1 MANKRDYYEVL
12 GIDKNATDE
21 DIKRAYRKKAKECHP
36 DLHPNDKEAEARFKE
51 LNEANEVLSDP
62 DKRARYDQFGFD
74 GPDMG
79 GGAGGNPFGGM
90 DFSGMGGMG
99 DIFDQLFNGGM
110 GGSAQARRNAPRQ
123 GNDVRYELRLT
134 FEEAAKGCHKS
145 VEFYRYENCATCG
158 GSGAKPGTQP
168 QTCSMCKGTGQI
180 RQSGGGKQQRQGK
193 RQSQSQNLYKL
204 THFQI
209 LLSIISVYSQTSNA
223 CRHASVARRG
233 ALPRFILHSSL
244 YTKNGIIPVGK
255 HFPGHGE
262 TSTDSHKEMPEV
274 NLSIEEMENVHIK
287 PFKQLLNELPAI
299 MVAHVHYSAFNK
311 EKIPASISL
320 EVIDGYLRN
329 TLKYKGIV
337 ISDDM
342 VMGGIR
348 RFTTFEACKRAI
360 NAGVNMFIY
369 RNTDES
375 VIELIAK
382 LIEAVKNGEIPE
394 EKIDK
399 SFEYIKTLKN
409 VAKL

>member
-79 GGAGGNPFGGM
+79 GSAGGNPFGGM

-180 RQSGGGKQQRQGK
+180 RQSGGWMTTVRTCPACGGSGKVIKDKCSSCGGSGRVRMRRTLELDVPAGVDDNIVLSKRGQGEPGANGGPNGDLLIQITVKPHKLFRREGTNLRLEVPISFTQAALGAEIDVPTLDGSVKYTIPEGTQTDTEFRIRGKGIQQLGSNNKGDLIFKVRVETPRRLTEKQRELLRQFDGDDNGKQYDQRK
-193 RQSQSQNLYKL
+193 
-204 THFQI
+204 
-209 LLSIISVYSQTSNA
+209 
-223 CRHASVARRG
+223 
-233 ALPRFILHSSL
+233 
-244 YTKNGIIPVGK
+244 
-255 HFPGHGE
+255 
-262 TSTDSHKEMPEV
+262 
-274 NLSIEEMENVHIK
+274 
-287 PFKQLLNELPAI
+287 
-299 MVAHVHYSAFNK
+299 
-311 EKIPASISL
+311 
-320 EVIDGYLRN
+320 
-329 TLKYKGIV
+329 
-337 ISDDM
+337 
-342 VMGGIR
+342 
-348 RFTTFEACKRAI
+348 TF
-360 NAGVNMFIY
+360 
-369 RNTDES
+369 
-375 VIELIAK
+375 
-382 LIEAVKNGEIPE
+382 
-394 EKIDK
+394 IDK
-399 SFEYIKTLKN
+399 VTELFDK
-409 VAKL
+409 

>member
-145 VEFYRYENCATCG
+145 VEFYRYGNCATCG

-180 RQSGGGKQQRQGK
+180 RQSGGWMTTVRTCPACGGSGKVIKDKCSSCGGSGRVRMRRTLELDVPAGVDDNIVLSKRGQGEPGANGGPNGDLLIQITVKPHKLFRREGTNLRLEVPISFTQAALGAEIDVPTLDGSVKYTIPEGTQTDTEFRIRGKGIQQLGSNNKGDLIFKVRVETPRRLTEKQRELLRQFDGDDNGKQYDQRK
-193 RQSQSQNLYKL
+193 
-204 THFQI
+204 
-209 LLSIISVYSQTSNA
+209 
-223 CRHASVARRG
+223 
-233 ALPRFILHSSL
+233 
-244 YTKNGIIPVGK
+244 
-255 HFPGHGE
+255 
-262 TSTDSHKEMPEV
+262 
-274 NLSIEEMENVHIK
+274 
-287 PFKQLLNELPAI
+287 
-299 MVAHVHYSAFNK
+299 
-311 EKIPASISL
+311 
-320 EVIDGYLRN
+320 
-329 TLKYKGIV
+329 
-337 ISDDM
+337 
-342 VMGGIR
+342 
-348 RFTTFEACKRAI
+348 TF
-360 NAGVNMFIY
+360 
-369 RNTDES
+369 
-375 VIELIAK
+375 
-382 LIEAVKNGEIPE
+382 
-394 EKIDK
+394 IDK
-399 SFEYIKTLKN
+399 VKELFDK
-409 VAKL
+409 

>member
-36 DLHPNDKEAEARFKE
+36 DLHPNAKEAEARFKE

-180 RQSGGGKQQRQGK
+180 RQSGGWMTTVRTCPACGGSGKVIKDKCSSCGGSGRVRMRRTLELDVPAGVDDNIVLSKRGQGEPGANGGPNGDLLIQITVKPHKLFRREGTNLRLEVPISFTQAALGAEIDVPTLDGSVKYTIPEGTQTDTEFRIRGKGIQQLGSNNKGDLIFKVRVETPRRLTEKQRELLRQFDGDDNGKQYDQRK
-193 RQSQSQNLYKL
+193 
-204 THFQI
+204 
-209 LLSIISVYSQTSNA
+209 
-223 CRHASVARRG
+223 
-233 ALPRFILHSSL
+233 
-244 YTKNGIIPVGK
+244 
-255 HFPGHGE
+255 
-262 TSTDSHKEMPEV
+262 
-274 NLSIEEMENVHIK
+274 
-287 PFKQLLNELPAI
+287 
-299 MVAHVHYSAFNK
+299 
-311 EKIPASISL
+311 
-320 EVIDGYLRN
+320 
-329 TLKYKGIV
+329 
-337 ISDDM
+337 
-342 VMGGIR
+342 
-348 RFTTFEACKRAI
+348 TF
-360 NAGVNMFIY
+360 
-369 RNTDES
+369 
-375 VIELIAK
+375 
-382 LIEAVKNGEIPE
+382 
-394 EKIDK
+394 IDK
-399 SFEYIKTLKN
+399 VKELFDK
-409 VAKL
+409 

>member
-180 RQSGGGKQQRQGK
+180 RQSGGWMTTVRTCPACGGSGKVIKDKCSSCGGSGRVRMRRTLELDVPAGVDDNIVLSKRGQGEPGANGGPNGDLLIQITVKPHKLFRRGGTNLRLEVPISFTQAALGAEIDVPTLDGSVKYTIPEGTQTDTEFRIRGKGIQQLGSNNKGDLIFKVRVETPRRLTEKQRELLRQFDGDDNGKQYDQRK
-193 RQSQSQNLYKL
+193 
-204 THFQI
+204 
-209 LLSIISVYSQTSNA
+209 
-223 CRHASVARRG
+223 
-233 ALPRFILHSSL
+233 
-244 YTKNGIIPVGK
+244 
-255 HFPGHGE
+255 
-262 TSTDSHKEMPEV
+262 
-274 NLSIEEMENVHIK
+274 
-287 PFKQLLNELPAI
+287 
-299 MVAHVHYSAFNK
+299 
-311 EKIPASISL
+311 
-320 EVIDGYLRN
+320 
-329 TLKYKGIV
+329 
-337 ISDDM
+337 
-342 VMGGIR
+342 
-348 RFTTFEACKRAI
+348 TF
-360 NAGVNMFIY
+360 
-369 RNTDES
+369 
-375 VIELIAK
+375 
-382 LIEAVKNGEIPE
+382 
-394 EKIDK
+394 IDK
-399 SFEYIKTLKN
+399 VKELFDK
-409 VAKL
+409 

>member
-79 GGAGGNPFGGM
+79 GSAGGNPFGGM

-145 VEFYRYENCATCG
+145 VDFYRYENCATCG
-158 GSGAKPGTQP
+158 VSGAKPGTQP

-180 RQSGGGKQQRQGK
+180 RQSGGWMTTVRTCPACGGSGKVIKDKCSSCGGSGRVRMRRTLELDVPAGVDDNIVLSKRGQGEPGANGGPNGDLLIQITVKPHKLFRREGTNLRLEVPISFTQAALGAEIDVPTLDGSVKYTIPEGTQTDTEFRIRGKGIQQLGSNNKGDLIFKVRVETPRRLTEKQRELLRQFDGDDNGKQYDQRK
-193 RQSQSQNLYKL
+193 
-204 THFQI
+204 
-209 LLSIISVYSQTSNA
+209 
-223 CRHASVARRG
+223 
-233 ALPRFILHSSL
+233 
-244 YTKNGIIPVGK
+244 
-255 HFPGHGE
+255 
-262 TSTDSHKEMPEV
+262 
-274 NLSIEEMENVHIK
+274 
-287 PFKQLLNELPAI
+287 
-299 MVAHVHYSAFNK
+299 
-311 EKIPASISL
+311 
-320 EVIDGYLRN
+320 
-329 TLKYKGIV
+329 
-337 ISDDM
+337 
-342 VMGGIR
+342 
-348 RFTTFEACKRAI
+348 TF
-360 NAGVNMFIY
+360 
-369 RNTDES
+369 
-375 VIELIAK
+375 
-382 LIEAVKNGEIPE
+382 
-394 EKIDK
+394 IDK
-399 SFEYIKTLKN
+399 VKELFDK
-409 VAKL
+409 

>member
-158 GSGAKPGTQP
+158 GSGKVIKDKCSSCGGSGRVRMRRTLELDVPAGVDDNIVLSKRGQGEPGANGGPNGDLLIQITVKPHKLFRREGTNLRLEVPISFTQAALGAEIDVPTLDGSVKYTIPEGTQ
-168 QTCSMCKGTGQI
+168 TDTEFRIRGKGIQQLGSNNKGDLIFKVRVETPRRLTEKQRELL
-180 RQSGGGKQQRQGK
+180 RQFDGDDNGKQYDQRK
-193 RQSQSQNLYKL
+193 
-204 THFQI
+204 
-209 LLSIISVYSQTSNA
+209 
-223 CRHASVARRG
+223 
-233 ALPRFILHSSL
+233 
-244 YTKNGIIPVGK
+244 
-255 HFPGHGE
+255 
-262 TSTDSHKEMPEV
+262 
-274 NLSIEEMENVHIK
+274 
-287 PFKQLLNELPAI
+287 
-299 MVAHVHYSAFNK
+299 
-311 EKIPASISL
+311 
-320 EVIDGYLRN
+320 
-329 TLKYKGIV
+329 
-337 ISDDM
+337 
-342 VMGGIR
+342 
-348 RFTTFEACKRAI
+348 TF
-360 NAGVNMFIY
+360 
-369 RNTDES
+369 
-375 VIELIAK
+375 
-382 LIEAVKNGEIPE
+382 
-394 EKIDK
+394 IDK
-399 SFEYIKTLKN
+399 VKELFDK
-409 VAKL
+409 

>member
-180 RQSGGGKQQRQGK
+180 RQSGGWMTTVRTCPACGGSGKVIKDKCSSCGGSGRVRMRRTLELDVPAGVDDNIVLSKSGQGEPGANGGPNGDLLIQITVKPHKLFRREGTNLRLEVPISFTQAALGAEIDVPTLDGSVKYTIPEGTQTDTEFRIRGKGIQQLGSNNKGDLIFKVRVETPRRLTEKQRELLRQFDGDDNGKQYDQRK
-193 RQSQSQNLYKL
+193 
-204 THFQI
+204 
-209 LLSIISVYSQTSNA
+209 
-223 CRHASVARRG
+223 
-233 ALPRFILHSSL
+233 
-244 YTKNGIIPVGK
+244 
-255 HFPGHGE
+255 
-262 TSTDSHKEMPEV
+262 
-274 NLSIEEMENVHIK
+274 
-287 PFKQLLNELPAI
+287 
-299 MVAHVHYSAFNK
+299 
-311 EKIPASISL
+311 
-320 EVIDGYLRN
+320 
-329 TLKYKGIV
+329 
-337 ISDDM
+337 
-342 VMGGIR
+342 
-348 RFTTFEACKRAI
+348 TF
-360 NAGVNMFIY
+360 
-369 RNTDES
+369 
-375 VIELIAK
+375 
-382 LIEAVKNGEIPE
+382 
-394 EKIDK
+394 IDK
-399 SFEYIKTLKN
+399 VKELFDK
-409 VAKL
+409 

>member
-79 GGAGGNPFGGM
+79 GSAGGNPFGGM

-145 VEFYRYENCATCG
+145 VEFYRYEKCTTCG

-180 RQSGGGKQQRQGK
+180 RQSGGWMTTVRTCPACGGTGKVIKDKCSSCGGSGRVRMRRTLELDVPAGVDDNIVLSKRGQGEPGANGGPNGDLLIQITVKPHKLFRREGTNLRLEVPISFTQAALGAEIDVPTLDGSVKYTIPEGTQTDTEFRIRGKGIQQLGSNNKGDLIFKVRVETPRRLTEKQRELLRQFDGDDNGKQYDQRK
-193 RQSQSQNLYKL
+193 
-204 THFQI
+204 
-209 LLSIISVYSQTSNA
+209 
-223 CRHASVARRG
+223 
-233 ALPRFILHSSL
+233 
-244 YTKNGIIPVGK
+244 
-255 HFPGHGE
+255 
-262 TSTDSHKEMPEV
+262 
-274 NLSIEEMENVHIK
+274 
-287 PFKQLLNELPAI
+287 
-299 MVAHVHYSAFNK
+299 
-311 EKIPASISL
+311 
-320 EVIDGYLRN
+320 
-329 TLKYKGIV
+329 
-337 ISDDM
+337 
-342 VMGGIR
+342 
-348 RFTTFEACKRAI
+348 TF
-360 NAGVNMFIY
+360 
-369 RNTDES
+369 
-375 VIELIAK
+375 
-382 LIEAVKNGEIPE
+382 
-394 EKIDK
+394 IDK
-399 SFEYIKTLKN
+399 VKELFDK
-409 VAKL
+409 

>member
-36 DLHPNDKEAEARFKE
+36 DLYPNDKEAEARFKE

-145 VEFYRYENCATCG
+145 VEFYRYENCTTCG

-180 RQSGGGKQQRQGK
+180 RQSGGWMTTVRTCPACGGSGKVIKDKCSSCGGSGRVRMRRTLELDVPAGVDDNIVLSKRGQGEPGANGGPNGDLLIQITVKPHKLFRREGTNLRLEVPISFTQAALGAEIDVPTLDGSVKYTIPEGTQTDTEFRIRGKGIQQLGSNNKGDLIFKVRVETPRRLTEKQRELLRQFDGDDNGKQYDQRK
-193 RQSQSQNLYKL
+193 
-204 THFQI
+204 
-209 LLSIISVYSQTSNA
+209 
-223 CRHASVARRG
+223 
-233 ALPRFILHSSL
+233 
-244 YTKNGIIPVGK
+244 
-255 HFPGHGE
+255 
-262 TSTDSHKEMPEV
+262 
-274 NLSIEEMENVHIK
+274 
-287 PFKQLLNELPAI
+287 
-299 MVAHVHYSAFNK
+299 
-311 EKIPASISL
+311 
-320 EVIDGYLRN
+320 
-329 TLKYKGIV
+329 
-337 ISDDM
+337 
-342 VMGGIR
+342 
-348 RFTTFEACKRAI
+348 TF
-360 NAGVNMFIY
+360 
-369 RNTDES
+369 
-375 VIELIAK
+375 
-382 LIEAVKNGEIPE
+382 
-394 EKIDK
+394 IDK
-399 SFEYIKTLKN
+399 VKELFDK
-409 VAKL
+409 

>member
-158 GSGAKPGTQP
+158 GNGAKPGTQP

-180 RQSGGGKQQRQGK
+180 RQSGGWMTTVRTCPACGGSGKVIKDKCSSCGGSGRVRMRRTLELDVPAGVDDNIVLSKRGQGEPGANGGPNGDLLIQITVKPHKLFRREGTNLRLEVPISFTQAALGAEIDVPTLDGSVKYTIPEGTQTDTEFRIRGKGIQQLGSNNKGDLIFKVRVETPRRLTEKQRELLRQFDGDDNGKQYDQRK
-193 RQSQSQNLYKL
+193 
-204 THFQI
+204 
-209 LLSIISVYSQTSNA
+209 
-223 CRHASVARRG
+223 
-233 ALPRFILHSSL
+233 
-244 YTKNGIIPVGK
+244 
-255 HFPGHGE
+255 
-262 TSTDSHKEMPEV
+262 
-274 NLSIEEMENVHIK
+274 
-287 PFKQLLNELPAI
+287 
-299 MVAHVHYSAFNK
+299 
-311 EKIPASISL
+311 
-320 EVIDGYLRN
+320 
-329 TLKYKGIV
+329 
-337 ISDDM
+337 
-342 VMGGIR
+342 
-348 RFTTFEACKRAI
+348 TF
-360 NAGVNMFIY
+360 
-369 RNTDES
+369 
-375 VIELIAK
+375 
-382 LIEAVKNGEIPE
+382 
-394 EKIDK
+394 IDK
-399 SFEYIKTLKN
+399 VKELFDK
-409 VAKL
+409 

>member
-180 RQSGGGKQQRQGK
+180 RQSGGWMTTVRTCPACGGAGKVIKDKCSSCGGSGRVRMRRTLELDVPAGVDDNIVLSKRGQGEPGANGGPNGDLLIQITVKPHKLFRREGTNLRLEVPISFTQAALGAEIDVPTLDGSVKYTIPEGTQTDTEFRIRGKGIQQLGSNNKGDLIFKVRVETPRRLTEKQRELLRQFDGDDNGKQYDQRK
-193 RQSQSQNLYKL
+193 
-204 THFQI
+204 
-209 LLSIISVYSQTSNA
+209 
-223 CRHASVARRG
+223 
-233 ALPRFILHSSL
+233 
-244 YTKNGIIPVGK
+244 
-255 HFPGHGE
+255 
-262 TSTDSHKEMPEV
+262 
-274 NLSIEEMENVHIK
+274 
-287 PFKQLLNELPAI
+287 
-299 MVAHVHYSAFNK
+299 
-311 EKIPASISL
+311 
-320 EVIDGYLRN
+320 
-329 TLKYKGIV
+329 
-337 ISDDM
+337 
-342 VMGGIR
+342 
-348 RFTTFEACKRAI
+348 TF
-360 NAGVNMFIY
+360 
-369 RNTDES
+369 
-375 VIELIAK
+375 
-382 LIEAVKNGEIPE
+382 
-394 EKIDK
+394 IDK
-399 SFEYIKTLKN
+399 VKELFDK
-409 VAKL
+409 

>member
-79 GGAGGNPFGGM
+79 GGASGNPFGGM

-123 GNDVRYELRLT
+123 GNDVRYELRLN

-180 RQSGGGKQQRQGK
+180 RQSGGWMTTVRTCPACGGSGKVIKDKCSSCGGSGRVRMRRTLELDVPAGVDDNIVLSKRGQGEPGANGGPNGDLLIQITVKPHKLFRREGTNLRLEVPISFTQAALGAEIDVPTLDGSVKYTIPEGTQTDTEFRIRGKGIQQLGSNNKGDLIFKVRVETPRRLTEKQRELLRQFDGDDNGKQYDQRK
-193 RQSQSQNLYKL
+193 
-204 THFQI
+204 
-209 LLSIISVYSQTSNA
+209 
-223 CRHASVARRG
+223 
-233 ALPRFILHSSL
+233 
-244 YTKNGIIPVGK
+244 
-255 HFPGHGE
+255 
-262 TSTDSHKEMPEV
+262 
-274 NLSIEEMENVHIK
+274 
-287 PFKQLLNELPAI
+287 
-299 MVAHVHYSAFNK
+299 
-311 EKIPASISL
+311 
-320 EVIDGYLRN
+320 
-329 TLKYKGIV
+329 
-337 ISDDM
+337 
-342 VMGGIR
+342 
-348 RFTTFEACKRAI
+348 TF
-360 NAGVNMFIY
+360 
-369 RNTDES
+369 
-375 VIELIAK
+375 
-382 LIEAVKNGEIPE
+382 
-394 EKIDK
+394 IDK
-399 SFEYIKTLKN
+399 VKELFDK
-409 VAKL
+409 